1 MNHRHRACRVRSA
14 ESGLRLTPCTLVAAA
29 VLGLAWGV
37 AIDAQRENDG
47 KKPSLALRATPP
59 VGFSPLKVRVVVDIR
74 GGADDYADFYCPSV
88 EWDWADGTVSES
100 SEDCEPYQ
108 PGKSTIRRRF
118 TAEHTYRQSG
128 QYQIYFRLKQK
139 GRVVG
144 AGNGTVQ
151 VRAGIREDFDN

>member
-1 MNHRHRACRVRSA
+1 MNHARWA
-14 ESGLRLTPCTLVAAA
+14 LCTLVATAL
-29 VLGLAWGV
+29 LGLTSGGV
-37 AIDAQRENDG
+37 VDAQREGDG
-47 KKPSLALRATPP
+47 KKPSLAFRATPP
-59 VGFSPLKVRVVVDIR
+59 IGFSPLRVRVVVDVR
-74 GGADDYADFYCPSV
+74 GGDNDYADFYCPSV

-108 PGKSTIRRRF
+108 AGKSAIRRRF

-139 GRVVG
+139 DRVVG

-151 VRAGIREDFDN
+151 VRPGLREDFDN

>member
-1 MNHRHRACRVRSA
+1 MIPQRFLAKTA
-14 ESGLRLTPCTLVAAA
+14 AAFALVLLA
-29 VLGLAWGV
+29 VLGTGLEA
-37 AIDAQRENDG
+37 AQDAPKRP
-47 KKPSLALRATPP
+47 KLSLRATPP
-59 VGFSPLKVRVVVDIR
+59 MAFTPATITLVAELRDGDN
-74 GGADDYADFYCPSV
+74 DYEDYYCASV

-100 SEDCEPYQ
+100 SEDCEPHQ

-139 GRVVG
+139 DRVVG

-151 VRAGIREDFDN
+151 VRAGLREDFDN